1 MNYFEQFH
9 QLHNQARP
17 FILANVWNVKSARI
31 VEAGGFEAMAT
42 SSGAIAD
49 SLGYKDGE
57 QIPFSELLYVVKRIR
72 SCTSIPLSVDLE
84 RGYTDD
90 LTLLNEYIQM
100 LIDAGVAG
108 INLEDAQGEHIYL
121 KKLSSIKNYVTK
133 TNQQLFINA
142 RTDGFLQ
149 KLPSALETT
158 LQRAGLYQDAGAD
171 GLFVTGV
178 NDTYAAYQ
186 SGKAGLPQDVV
197 QRRGRLAD
205 LLELGAGAGIGDEV
219 ARGEPQLV
227 HAAVDVLGEVADAL
241 EPLQLGEGR
250 IDVPDR
256 DHARGRG
263 DDDHRQHQEEAA
275 EGELADGERECS
287 LFLRGRRQFG
297 GHWGF

>member
-178 NDTYAAYQ
+178 NDTYAIKEIVSATSLPVNIVSVPGLSVATLTECGVKRISMAVFLYKATYGKMEIIAKDILSEQ
-186 SGKAGLPQDVV
+186 SFG
-197 QRRGRLAD
+197 
-205 LLELGAGAGIGDEV
+205 
-219 ARGEPQLV
+219 
-227 HAAVDVLGEVADAL
+227 
-241 EPLQLGEGR
+241 PL
-250 IDVPDR
+250 
-256 DHARGRG
+256 
-263 DDDHRQHQEEAA
+263 
-275 EGELADGERECS
+275 
-287 LFLRGRRQFG
+287 FG
-297 GHWGF
+297 